1 MLTIAII
8 FIIFQLIFITLIIV
22 FSKEPQYFWLLGCI
36 ATCIMISSIY
46 IGFYGYKKGQIDA
59 INGKIE
65 YELKK
70 NENNTVHW
78 KKIKIEEK

>member
-1 MLTIAII
+1 MLILAII
-8 FIIFQLIFITLIIV
+8 FIILQLSLTALIIF

-78 KKIKIEEK
+78 KKIEIEEK